1 MPNHDSITISLTDLD
16 NVVQLIEQKK
26 TAGDAVEI
34 TMINDK
40 LITVRDT
47 TGFLIGSLQQT
58 IQE

>member
-26 TAGDAVEI
+26 PAGDAVEI